1 MYHFNKNLENRR
13 IEEMHGYDALK
24 AIQRLIKLLVNDSF
38 DSIHKMDG
46 NADNY
51 IELND
56 YLERNPTLEKDNGE
70 LYMLIMTAK
79 RLLKYGK

>member
-1 MYHFNKNLENRR
+1 MYISKERLENMYGN
-13 IEEMHGYDALK
+13 EALK

-56 YLERNPTLEKDNGE
+56 YLERNPTLEKDNSE